1 MNPTSRIYRL
11 FGIVLTAMLL
21 ASCQSRIVYSEF
33 RELSSSGWHEDSVLH
48 YVADITD
55 SLAAYDILFT
65 VRHNAQYPYQNLWL
79 FVGEEMADGTMRYDT
94 VECYLADDRGRWL
107 GAGMRTY
114 ELPMLYESQ
123 HRFVRSGKHTFT
135 LQQGM
140 REESLRGITDIG
152 LQIVEHH
159 GEE

>member
-1 MNPTSRIYRL
+1 MNPTLRIYRL
-11 FGIVLTAMLL
+11 SGIALMTMLL
-21 ASCQSRIVYSEF
+21 AACQPRVVYSEF
-33 RELSSSGWHEDSVLH
+33 HEMPLSGWHEDSVLQ
-48 YVADITD
+48 YAADITD
-55 SLAAYDILFT
+55 SLAMYDILFT

-107 GAGMRTY
+107 GSGMRTY
-114 ELPMLYESQ
+114 ELPMLYETGY
-123 HRFVRSGKHTFT
+123 HFVRGGKHIFT

-140 REESLRGITDIG
+140 REECLRGITDVG
-152 LQIVEHH
+152 LQIVESH